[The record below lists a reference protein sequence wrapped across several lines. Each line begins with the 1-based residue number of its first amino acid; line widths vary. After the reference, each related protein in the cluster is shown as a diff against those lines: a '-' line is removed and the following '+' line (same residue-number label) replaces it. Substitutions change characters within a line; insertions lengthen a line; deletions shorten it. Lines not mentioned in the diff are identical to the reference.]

1 MELLYMDIVQ
11 AIAKSLQI
19 RPVESNTIH
28 QSDKQQS
35 YIKKNLNTEDKLE
48 PVIVSEITKEELEQT
63 VEKANQFLLGLKT
76 QFDFKVHES
85 TGRTVVRLI
94 DKQTEEVVKEIP
106 PEKMLDVLAS
116 IWDSAGIL
124 VDRKE

>member
-1 MELLYMDIVQ
+1 MDFIQ
-11 AIAKSLQI
+11 AVTKSLQI
-19 RPVESNTIH
+19 RPIESNTIH
-28 QSDKQQS
+28 QSDKHS
-35 YIKKNLNTEDKLE
+35 YIKGTIDSEAKQESI
-48 PVIVSEITKEELEQT
+48 IVSEITKEELDAT

-76 QFDFKVHES
+76 QFDFKIHEG

-94 DKQTEEVVKEIP
+94 DKQTQEVVKEIP
-106 PEKMLDVLAS
+106 PEKMLDVLES

>member
-1 MELLYMDIVQ
+1 MDFIQ
-11 AIAKSLQI
+11 AVTKSLQI
-19 RPVESNTIH
+19 RPLESNAIH
-28 QSDKQQS
+28 KSDKQQS
-35 YIKKNLNTEDKLE
+35 YIKKTLDTEDKPE
-48 PVIVSEITKEELEQT
+48 PVIVSEITKEELDAT

-76 QFDFKVHES
+76 QFDFKVHEG

-106 PEKMLDVLAS
+106 PEKMLDVLES

>member
-1 MELLYMDIVQ
+1 MDFIQ
-11 AIAKSLQI
+11 AVTKSLQI
-19 RPVESNTIH
+19 RPIESNTIH
-28 QSDKQQS
+28 QSDKHF
-35 YIKKNLNTEDKLE
+35 YIKGTIDSKEKQE
-48 PVIVSEITKEELEQT
+48 PIIVSEITKEELEAT

-76 QFDFKVHES
+76 QFDFKVHEG

-94 DKQTEEVVKEIP
+94 DKQTQEVVKEIP
-106 PEKMLDVLAS
+106 PEKMLDVLES

>member
-1 MELLYMDIVQ
+1 MDIVQ
-11 AIAKSLQI
+11 AVAKSLQI
-19 RPVESNTIH
+19 RPVESNAIH

-35 YIKKNLNTEDKLE
+35 YIKKNLDTEDKQE
-48 PVIVSEITKEELEQT
+48 PIIVSKITKEELEQT

-76 QFDFKVHES
+76 QFDVKVHEG

>member
-1 MELLYMDIVQ
+1 MELSDMDIIQ
-11 AIAKSLQI
+11 AVTKSLQI
-19 RPVESNTIH
+19 RPIESSTIY
-28 QSDKQQS
+28 QSDKQES
-35 YIKKNLNTEDKLE
+35 HIEEMSGTEEKQE
-48 PVIVSEITKEELEQT
+48 PIIVSEITKEELEKA

-76 QFDFKVHES
+76 QFDFKIHEG

-94 DKQTEEVVKEIP
+94 DKHTEEVVKEIP
-106 PEKMLDVLAS
+106 PERMLDILAS

>member
-1 MELLYMDIVQ
+1 MDIVQ
-11 AIAKSLQI
+11 AVAKSLQI
-19 RPVESNTIH
+19 RPIESNAIY
-28 QSDKQQS
+28 QPDKEQS
-35 YIKKNLNTEDKLE
+35 YITKTLNTEDKQE

-76 QFDFKVHES
+76 QFDFKIHEG

-94 DKQTEEVVKEIP
+94 DKQTHEVVKEIP
-106 PEKMLDVLAS
+106 PEKMLDILESV
-116 IWDSAGIL
+116 WDSAGIL

>member
-1 MELLYMDIVQ
+1 MHFIQ
-11 AIAKSLQI
+11 AVTKSLQI
-19 RPVESNTIH
+19 RPIESNTIH
-28 QSDKQQS
+28 QSDKHS
-35 YIKKNLNTEDKLE
+35 YIKGTIDSKEKQE
-48 PVIVSEITKEELEQT
+48 PVIVSEITKEELEAT

-76 QFDFKVHES
+76 QFDFKVHEG

-94 DKQTEEVVKEIP
+94 DKQTQEVVKEIP
-106 PEKMLDVLAS
+106 PEKMLDVLES

>member
-1 MELLYMDIVQ
+1 MDFIQ
-11 AIAKSLQI
+11 AVTKSLQI
-19 RPVESNTIH
+19 RPIESNTIQH
-28 QSDKQQS
+28 SDKQT
-35 YIKKNLNTEDKLE
+35 YIKETVESEEKQE
-48 PVIVSEITKEELEQT
+48 PIIVSKITKEELEAT

-76 QFDFKVHES
+76 QFDFKIHEG

-106 PEKMLDVLAS
+106 PEKMLDVLES

-124 VDRKE
+124 VDRRE

>member
-1 MELLYMDIVQ
+1 MDIVQ
-11 AIAKSLQI
+11 AVAKSLQI
-19 RPVESNTIH
+19 RPVESNAIH

-35 YIKKNLNTEDKLE
+35 YIKKTLSTEYKPE
-48 PVIVSEITKEELEQT
+48 PIIVSEITKEELEAT

-76 QFDFKVHES
+76 QFDFKVHEG

-106 PEKMLDVLAS
+106 PEKMLDVLES

-124 VDRKE
+124 VDRKEWKNG